1 VERYIVPL
9 HDSDGRKIWF
19 DSTEEIEAL
28 TGHIDRVNSDAAF
41 KTAIQRR
48 RISLTNKAV
57 LQEAHFSA
65 MLDNTEDG
73 RDKLLPL
80 KYRSSLGC
88 INYAVSNCSSNIDAE
103 GLMKLCSRLSG
114 KDICRSITGM
124 HNVDSIIEFID
135 FYNYYECSPLVKSC
149 IIYYYFEKI
158 HPLHDSSGRM
168 GRLLTQMFLLRKG
181 YDFGKY
187 CSLSQMLCQH
197 REEIEKAFEES
208 GEKHG
213 VTRLVESMLKS
224 YSSGIDALAKM
235 NETIKKTVS

>member
-1 VERYIVPL
+1 MERYIVPL

-41 KTAIQRR
+41 RTANQRR

-65 MLDNTEDG
+65 KLDNTEAG
-73 RDKLLPL
+73 RDKMLAL
-80 KYRSSLGC
+80 KYKSGLSC
-88 INYAVSNCSSNIDAE
+88 INYAVDNCSSNIDAE
-103 GLMKLCSRLSG
+103 GLMKLYSRLSG

-124 HNVDSIIEFID
+124 HNVDSIIEFVD

-158 HPLHDSSGRM
+158 HPLRDSSGRI
-168 GRLLTQMFLLRKG
+168 GRLLTQMFLLRNG
-181 YDFGKY
+181 YDFGKF
-187 CSLSQMLCQH
+187 CSLSQMLCER
-197 REEIEKAFEES
+197 REEIAKAFEGS

-213 VTRLVESMLKS
+213 VTGLVESMLKS
-224 YSSGIDALAKM
+224 YSSGIDALAKT
-235 NETIKKTVS
+235 NETMKKTVS

>member
-1 VERYIVPL
+1 MERYIVPL

-19 DSTEEIEAL
+19 EYTEEIEAL

-41 KTAIQRR
+41 RTANQRR

-65 MLDNTEDG
+65 KLDNTEAG
-73 RDKLLPL
+73 RDKMLAL
-80 KYRSSLGC
+80 KYRSSLSC
-88 INYAVSNCSSNIDAE
+88 INYAVDNCSSNIDAE
-103 GLMKLCSRLSG
+103 GLMKLYSRLSG

-124 HNVDSIIEFID
+124 HNVDSIIEFVD
-135 FYNYYECSPLVKSC
+135 FYNYYECNPLVKSC
-149 IIYYYFEKI
+149 IIYYYFEKV
-158 HPLHDSSGRM
+158 HPLRDSSGRI
-168 GRLLTQMFLLRKG
+168 GRLLTQMFLLRNG
-181 YDFGKY
+181 YDFGKF

-197 REEIEKAFEES
+197 REEIAKAFEER

-213 VTRLVESMLKS
+213 VTRMVESMLKS

-235 NETIKKTVS
+235 NETMKKTVS

>member
-1 VERYIVPL
+1 MERYIVPL
-9 HDSDGRKIWF
+9 HDSDGRRIWF
-19 DSTEEIEAL
+19 DYTEEIEVL
-28 TGHIDRVNSDAAF
+28 TEHIDRVNSDAAF
-41 KTAIQRR
+41 KTNNQRR

-57 LQEAHFSA
+57 LLEAHFSA
-65 MLDNTEDG
+65 ILDNTEAL
-73 RDKLLPL
+73 RDKMPAL
-80 KYRSSLGC
+80 KYRRSLGC
-88 INYAVSNCSSNIDAE
+88 INYAVSNCSSDIDAE
-103 GLMKLCSRLSG
+103 ALMKLYSRLSG
-114 KDICRSITGM
+114 NDICKSITGM

-149 IIYYYFEKI
+149 IIYYYFEKL
-158 HPLHDSSGRM
+158 HPLRDSSGRI

-181 YDFGKY
+181 YDFGKF

-197 REEIEKAFEES
+197 QEEIVKAFEES

-235 NETIKKTVS
+235 NDTIKKTVS